1 MSVSEKN
8 RIPYPLFRDLNTFE
22 PPYWWAFFIFI
33 HLEKKIRYTLGKEER
48 LKSRKIIEQLF
59 KEGKS
64 FSIFPFRV
72 VWKYQL
78 QTDKGLLQAGFT
90 ASSRNFKKAVDR
102 NRIKRLMKEAYRL
115 QKNALQQL
123 VEVHDKQFAIFF
135 IYVGKEIPAHL
146 LVVEKMNIIL
156 KRLQKIVHEENSG
169 NN

>member
-1 MSVSEKN
+1 M
-8 RIPYPLFRDLNTFE
+8 
-22 PPYWWAFFIFI
+22 
-33 HLEKKIRYTLGKEER
+33 EKKIRYTLGKDER

-72 VWKYQL
+72 VWKYEL
-78 QTDKGLLQAGFT
+78 QTEKSLLQAGFT

-102 NRIKRLMKEAYRL
+102 NRIKRLMKEGYRL
-115 QKNALQQL
+115 QKNTLQEIVATQN
-123 VEVHDKQFAIFF
+123 KQFAVFF

-156 KRLQKIVHEENSG
+156 KRLQKIVHEQNFGNS
-169 NN
+169 